1 MCYNTPIATSNLTE
15 QIVEATFILNIGLNT
30 TDGAITIE
38 EARKTLR
45 AYGFSIL
52 REALLESDTEPTLV
66 AEVATGFAT
75 TLTVLQLLY
84 QVSEE
89 LKQDCI
95 AVYREL
101 TGGALVGPRAD
112 AWGPFNP
119 EYFLLLDGRRLSEVN
134 AN

>member
-1 MCYNTPIATSNLTE
+1 M
-15 QIVEATFILNIGLNT
+15 EATFILNIGLNT
-30 TDGAITIE
+30 ADGAIAVE

-66 AEVATGFAT
+66 AEVATRFAT
-75 TLTVLQLLY
+75 TITVLQPLY

-95 AVYREL
+95 AVYRGL

-119 EYFLLLDGRRLSEVN
+119 EYFLLLDGRRLSETI
-134 AN
+134 AA